1 MHAKG
6 VASVRS
12 PVRNLVQSSASATH
26 EAFVDAVIKSFREEY
41 AINEEVS
48 QSSWNMDCHLC
59 DVSALTHR
67 SHSRVSCTIRRN
79 TSRMNILKSACPSC
93 RQVYYRLVR
102 GAAR

>member
-48 QSSWNMDCHLC
+48 
-59 DVSALTHR
+59 
-67 SHSRVSCTIRRN
+67 
-79 TSRMNILKSACPSC
+79 
-93 RQVYYRLVR
+93 
-102 GAAR
+102 